1 MKPDHLDDAEE
12 AELEKPFDFSNA
24 RPNPYVDRAKRARGR
39 FHKVTDEHDAARE
52 TPRRRRASTK
62 GR

>member
-1 MKPDHLDDAEE
+1 MKPHRLDDAEE

-39 FHKVTDEHDAARE
+39 FREVADEQDAARQ
-52 TPRRRRASTK
+52 TPRRRGGPTK